1 MAKILL
7 KLIIFYHL
15 YFNSK
20 QEDKM
25 FEDSDNQTE
34 PRKINE
40 EKENI
45 TTNNWHLIF
54 RLMSLSLIMV

>member
-25 FEDSDNQTE
+25 FEDFDNQTE